1 MAALFRLRHRLA
13 LILCPEMGVEARL
26 KAMREAKTD
35 LHQTAF
41 TAVGSA
47 LTPEK
52 AARFREVMEA
62 AIAGR
67 WSFRDLADSAGAAL
81 GPAPSAEGRKEDGQ

>member
-1 MAALFRLRHRLA
+1 MSLFYRLRRSVA
-13 LILCPEMGVEARL
+13 LIICPEMGVEARL

-52 AARFREVMEA
+52 AARFREVIEA

-67 WSFRDLADSAGAAL
+67 WSFRDLGSGL
-81 GPAPSAEGRKEDGQ
+81 VLVS